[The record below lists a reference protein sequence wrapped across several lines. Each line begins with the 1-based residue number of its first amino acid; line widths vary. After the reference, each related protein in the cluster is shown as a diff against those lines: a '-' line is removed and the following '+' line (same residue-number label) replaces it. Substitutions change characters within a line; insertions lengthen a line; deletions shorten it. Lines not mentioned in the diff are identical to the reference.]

1 MAQWYEAVHA
11 SKRFRLGT
19 KKKSMAG
26 NEYVYLAGVT
36 SCAVGK
42 WVSFNP
48 TGFIAVLLAADAV
61 GQVAIAQATVD
72 TASKYGWFQVYGYFA
87 TASSDTV
94 AAAGGLFID
103 GTAGRVDDQSVAG
116 DFVNGAISTAAD
128 TTNAL
133 PVFLDYP
140 YVTNTVPA

>member
-1 MAQWYEAVHA
+1 MAQWYEAVHSA
-11 SKRFRLGT
+11 KRFRLGT
-19 KKKSMAG
+19 KKKSVAG

-36 SCAVGK
+36 ACAVNK

-72 TASKYGWFQVYGYFA
+72 AATKYGWFQVYGYYA

-94 AAAGGLFID
+94 SAAGGLFID
-103 GTAGRVDDQSVAG
+103 GTAGRVDDQS
-116 DFVNGAISTAAD
+116 
-128 TTNAL
+128 
-133 PVFLDYP
+133 
-140 YVTNTVPA
+140 